1 MQNKKPSFLA
11 RGALC
16 AVRFYQRNISG
27 VIGGKNACRFTP
39 SCSEYTATAIAKYG
53 AFRGVYMG
61 IRRILRCRPG
71 GGCGYDPV
79 P

>member
-1 MQNKKPSFLA
+1 MPNKQSFLA
-11 RGALC
+11 RMAIS
-16 AVRFYQRNISG
+16 AVRFYQRNISPA
-27 VIGGKNACRFTP
+27 IGGRAACRFTP
-39 SCSEYTATAIAKYG
+39 SCSEYTVTAIARYG

-61 IRRILRCRPG
+61 IKRIMRCRPG

>member
-1 MQNKKPSFLA
+1 MPNKPSFFA
-11 RGALC
+11 RGAIG
-16 AVRFYQRNISG
+16 AVRFYQRNISP
-27 VIGGKNACRFTP
+27 VIGGRAACRFTP
-39 SCSEYTATAIAKYG
+39 TCSEYTVTAIAKYG

-61 IRRILRCRPG
+61 VRRILRCRPG

>member
-1 MQNKKPSFLA
+1 MPNNPSFLA
-11 RGALC
+11 RAAIV
-16 AVRFYQRNISG
+16 AVRFYQRHISPT
-27 VIGGKNACRFTP
+27 IGGRAACRFTP

-53 AFRGVYMG
+53 AFRGAYMG
-61 IRRILRCRPG
+61 IKRILRCRPG